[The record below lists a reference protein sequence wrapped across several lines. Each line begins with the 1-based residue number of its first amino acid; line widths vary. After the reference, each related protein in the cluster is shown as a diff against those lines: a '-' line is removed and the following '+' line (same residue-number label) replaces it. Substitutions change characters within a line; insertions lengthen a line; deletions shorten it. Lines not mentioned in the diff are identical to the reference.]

1 MTGPSD
7 RINNDDWFK
16 LIVFLFLRN
25 MISARLLLVE
35 STRRTHLR
43 SEMSSARSLPLRLVH
58 LKELRMQLK

>member
-25 MISARLLLVE
+25 MISARLLLAE
-35 STRRTHLR
+35 STRQTHLR